1 MPSPL
6 FSPSPPHGG
15 WTAAFTMPVS
25 GDLWEGVVMCWDEC
39 ATDECGQ
46 SLLAQPSRSVRRG
59 KPLSFSLCAAQRL
72 IYSSCCRPLQKLDRH
87 QDEVWFVEFSH
98 DGSMLASASRD
109 GIIILWSVPSVPHS
123 HEAHITQKACLR
135 GHSGPLLFLA
145 WSPDDRW
152 LLSCGSDKL
161 LKLWETATGEC
172 VRNFLKQKESV
183 TSCAW
188 FPSGN
193 SFVSSSLD
201 KSIVLWHIGGDVV
214 QKWHGIRV
222 ADMAVT
228 GDGATLIMAHGA
240 QLSFRTVTQIGDG
253 RPSIVGIERHTLQE
267 GDIEESEAITSIALS
282 SDSRLLLVNLG
293 TANIH
298 LWQMEADGAGR
309 RMLQSYSGHKQ
320 GRFVIRSTFGG
331 QDDAFVVSGS
341 EDSQIYI
348 WCRNTG
354 ALLKVLSGH
363 SRSVNS
369 VSWSPKDPYMLA
381 SASDDDTIWIWG
393 AVQLVQS
400 GNRLWPIETV

>member
-1 MPSPL
+1 MRQNIVPN
-6 FSPSPPHGG
+6 
-15 WTAAFTMPVS
+15 
-25 GDLWEGVVMCWDEC
+25 
-39 ATDECGQ
+39 
-46 SLLAQPSRSVRRG
+46 
-59 KPLSFSLCAAQRL
+59 
-72 IYSSCCRPLQKLDRH
+72 RPLQKLDRH

-309 RMLQSYSGHKQ
+309 RMLQ
-320 GRFVIRSTFGG
+320 R
-331 QDDAFVVSGS
+331 
-341 EDSQIYI
+341 
-348 WCRNTG
+348 
-354 ALLKVLSGH
+354 
-363 SRSVNS
+363 
-369 VSWSPKDPYMLA
+369 
-381 SASDDDTIWIWG
+381 
-393 AVQLVQS
+393 
-400 GNRLWPIETV
+400 

>member
-1 MPSPL
+1 MSGMSMLSLP
-6 FSPSPPHGG
+6 GG
-15 WTAAFTMPVS
+15 VCI
-25 GDLWEGVVMCWDEC
+25 V
-39 ATDECGQ
+39 
-46 SLLAQPSRSVRRG
+46 
-59 KPLSFSLCAAQRL
+59 LCAHAVAL
-72 IYSSCCRPLQKLDRH
+72 C
-87 QDEVWFVEFSH
+87 
-98 DGSMLASASRD
+98 
-109 GIIILWSVPSVPHS
+109 PSV
-123 HEAHITQKACLR
+123 
-135 GHSGPLLFLA
+135 
-145 WSPDDRW
+145 PDDRW

-222 ADMAVT
+222 ADMAVCIAS
-228 GDGATLIMAHGA
+228 GSWPNVGLPVVRCFISRLGAADATWPSGSTIRAMACQKRSHGCPIVA
-240 QLSFRTVTQIGDG
+240 GDG

-309 RMLQSYSGHKQ
+309 RMLQ
-320 GRFVIRSTFGG
+320 R
-331 QDDAFVVSGS
+331 
-341 EDSQIYI
+341 
-348 WCRNTG
+348 
-354 ALLKVLSGH
+354 
-363 SRSVNS
+363 
-369 VSWSPKDPYMLA
+369 
-381 SASDDDTIWIWG
+381 
-393 AVQLVQS
+393 
-400 GNRLWPIETV
+400 